1 MQLLLFLGMA
11 MVSSLSGVLMPG
23 PITAVSVAGGARSP
37 HAGGLVALGHAV
49 VEWPLMVLIYFGVGA
64 LFQLS
69 GVKIGILGVGG
80 LVLIWMAAD
89 MLRQYQKA
97 GVSSSPSASSP
108 FLAGILLSAGNPYF
122 LVWWATVGA
131 ALVLKSLKFGLVG
144 FALLALFH
152 WLCDL
157 VWYYFLSALSY
168 RGGKF
173 FGRKVQQAVFILC
186 GLALLYFA
194 GSFLAE
200 AARQFLFG

>member
-1 MQLLLFLGMA
+1 MQLFLFLLMA

-49 VEWPLMVLIYFGVGA
+49 VEWPLMALIYFGVGE
-64 LFQLS
+64 LFKIS

-80 LVLIWMAAD
+80 LVLIWMGVD
-89 MLRQYQKA
+89 MLRHFRSV
-97 GVSSSPSASSP
+97 GVSEQPAVSSP
-108 FLAGILLSAGNPYF
+108 FVAGILLSAGNPYF
-122 LVWWATVGA
+122 LIWWATIGA
-131 ALVLKSLKFGLVG
+131 ALVGKSLQFGWLG
-144 FALLALFH
+144 FVLLAVFH

-157 VWYYFLSALSY
+157 VWYYFLSALAY

-173 FGRKVQQAVFILC
+173 FGQKLQQGVFLVC

-194 GSFLAE
+194 GNFLAD
-200 AARQFLFG
+200 AVQNLLA